1 MSIGR
6 KGKSE
11 VSPTG
16 AVVLLVLLAGFL
28 LFILSLPQDYRDET
42 LDRIELATP
51 EVLFQENPGDI
62 KTETGPSSTTRYDIA
77 NFKLDSEM
85 SSSDSVLSSSLNLES
100 SGFNDDRATYS
111 FIPDWTANTLGISLN
126 AFVQKYVG
134 NGQIV
139 ILLNGAQIYSGTP
152 VVGNALKV
160 NLPSSRMFQ
169 GTNTLEV
176 VLDKQG
182 ANIFSSVKLG
192 LTDVLIRTDSV
203 GKDLSSSFSFE
214 IERGEL
220 VSGTYTS
227 IIRRFGSSV
236 PLIIDLNQANIYSG
250 VPVTTIL
257 TIPISKEL
265 LKAGT
270 NRLDF
275 SIGDGVAYEVLYS
288 DLIVK
293 TRSVEDAIN
302 EYFFR
307 IDKSSAKRIINGRV
321 NCLLEV
327 VKESGTADEVIV
339 ELNGRV
345 STHSVRAGEVSFDV
359 CDSLVY
365 GGNTISFA
373 SDEELN
379 LSSASL
385 ILS

>member
-16 AVVLLVLLAGFL
+16 AIVLLVLLAGFL
-28 LFILSLPQDYRDET
+28 LFILSLPQDYRDAT
-42 LDRIELATP
+42 LDRIESATP
-51 EVLFQENPGDI
+51 EVLFQLTPGEVR
-62 KTETGPSSTTRYDIA
+62 TETGASSTTRYDFV

-85 SSSDSVLSSSLNLES
+85 SSIDSVLSSSLNLEAS
-100 SGFNDDRATYS
+100 VLADDRGTYS
-111 FIPDWTANTLGISLN
+111 FIPEWEANTLGISLN
-126 AFVQKYVG
+126 AFVQSYVG
-134 NGQIV
+134 NGKII
-139 ILLNGAQIYSGTP
+139 ILLNGVQIYSGTP
-152 VVGNALKV
+152 VVGSLLKV
-160 NLPSSRMFQ
+160 NLPSSGMFQ

-182 ANIFSSVKLG
+182 VNIFSQTKLG
-192 LTDVLIRTDSV
+192 LTGVLLRTDSV
-203 GKDLSSSFSFE
+203 GKDLSSSFNFE
-214 IERGEL
+214 VERGEL

-227 IIRRFGSSV
+227 IVQRSGAAV
-236 PLIIDLNQANIYSG
+236 PLNIELNGASIYSG

-265 LKAGT
+265 LVQGT
-270 NRLDF
+270 NNLAF

-293 TRSVEDAIN
+293 ARSVEEAIN

-307 IDKSSAKRIINGRV
+307 IERTPAKRIINGRV
-321 NCLLEV
+321 DCLLEII
-327 VKESGTADEVIV
+327 KGSGTADEVIV
-339 ELNGRV
+339 DLNGRV

-359 CDSLVY
+359 CNSLVY

-373 SDEELN
+373 SDDELN

>member
-28 LFILSLPQDYRDET
+28 LFILSLPQDYRDAT
-42 LDRIELATP
+42 LDRIESATP
-51 EVLFQENPGDI
+51 EVLFQLTPGEVR
-62 KTETGPSSTTRYDIA
+62 TETGASSTTRYDFV

-85 SSSDSVLSSSLNLES
+85 SSIDSVLSSSLNLEAS
-100 SGFNDDRATYS
+100 VLADDRGTYS
-111 FIPDWTANTLGISLN
+111 FIPEWDTNTLGISLN
-126 AFVQKYVG
+126 AFVQSYAG
-134 NGQIV
+134 NGKII
-139 ILLNGAQIYSGTP
+139 ILLNGAQIYSGIP
-152 VVGNALKV
+152 VVGSSLKV
-160 NLPSSRMFQ
+160 NLPSSGMFQ

-182 ANIFSSVKLG
+182 VNIFSQTKLG
-192 LTDVLIRTDSV
+192 LTGVLLRTDSV
-203 GKDLSSSFSFE
+203 GKDLSSSFNFE
-214 IERGEL
+214 VERGEL
-220 VSGTYTS
+220 ISGTYTS
-227 IIRRFGSSV
+227 IVQRSGAAV
-236 PLIIDLNQANIYSG
+236 PLNIELNGASIYSG

-265 LKAGT
+265 LAQGT
-270 NRLDF
+270 NNLVF
-275 SIGDGVAYEVLYS
+275 SISDGVAYEVLYS

-293 TRSVEDAIN
+293 SRSVEEAIN

-307 IDKSSAKRIINGRV
+307 IERTPAKRIINGRV
-321 NCLLEV
+321 DCLLEII
-327 VKESGTADEVIV
+327 KGSGTADEVIV
-339 ELNGRV
+339 DLNGRV

-359 CDSLVY
+359 CNSLVY

-373 SDEELN
+373 SDDELN

>member
-1 MSIGR
+1 MLIGR
-6 KGKSE
+6 KGKSD

-16 AVVLLVLLAGFL
+16 AVVLLVLLAGFM

-42 LDRIELATP
+42 LDRIESATP
-51 EVLFQENPGDI
+51 EVLFQLTPGEVR
-62 KTETGPSSTTRYDIA
+62 TETGVSSTTRYDFV

-85 SSSDSVLSSSLNLES
+85 SSIDSVLSSSLNLES
-100 SGFNDDRATYS
+100 SGFNEDSGTYS
-111 FIPDWTANTLGISLN
+111 FIPAWNANTLGISLN
-126 AFVQKYVG
+126 AFVQSYSG
-134 NGQIV
+134 NGKII

-152 VVGNALKV
+152 VVGSTLKV
-160 NLPSSRMFQ
+160 NLPSSGMFQ

-176 VLDKQG
+176 MLDKQG
-182 ANIFSSVKLG
+182 VNIFSSVKIG
-192 LTDVLIRTDSV
+192 LTGVLLRTDSV
-203 GKDLSSSFSFE
+203 GKDLSSIFNFE
-214 IERGEL
+214 VERGEL

-227 IIRRFGSSV
+227 IVKKSGAAV
-236 PLIIDLNQANIYSG
+236 PLNIELNGASIYSG

-265 LKAGT
+265 LVQGT
-270 NRLDF
+270 NNLAF
-275 SIGDGVAYEVLYS
+275 SIGEGVAYEILYS

-293 TRSVEDAIN
+293 SRSVEEAIN

-307 IDKSSAKRIINGRV
+307 IERTPAKRIINGRV
-321 NCLLEV
+321 DCLLELI
-327 VKESGTADEVIV
+327 KGSGTADEVIV
-339 ELNGRV
+339 DLNGRV

-359 CDSLVY
+359 CNSLVY

-373 SDEELN
+373 SDDELN